1 MEHFK
6 VRFRYKTGIVSAGTI
21 CDTWI
26 DEDRKY
32 LRCIYFNSFNEEV
45 ESWFVDLK
53 HNFWDNI
60 EFLYEINEGKDWI
73 YYGVF

>member
-6 VRFRYKTGIVSAGTI
+6 VRFRYKTGKFSAGTV
-21 CDTWI
+21 CDAWI

-32 LRCIYFNSFNEEV
+32 LKCIYFNSFNEKV
-45 ESWFVDLK
+45 ESWFVNLK
-53 HNFWDNI
+53 PNFWDNI
-60 EFLYEINEGKDWI
+60 EFLYEINEGKDLI